1 MWRCVYDDLIAIDAK
16 PHNFQIT
23 NALVVKYKQACSQ
36 YMAELE
42 KKEEK
47 MTNITSIEQ
56 KYLQEKISE
65 VKRKKLNTRTVHMF
79 LRGGHVPALCW
90 CWS

>member
-1 MWRCVYDDLIAIDAK
+1 M
-16 PHNFQIT
+16 
-23 NALVVKYKQACSQ
+23 KYKQACSQ

-79 LRGGHVPALCW
+79 LRGGHVPALC
-90 CWS
+90 

>member
-1 MWRCVYDDLIAIDAK
+1 MRRCVYDDLIAIDAK

-23 NALVVKYKQACSQ
+23 NTLVVNYKQACSQ

-65 VKRKKLNTRTVHMF
+65 FKRKKLHTRTVHMF
-79 LRGGHVPALCW
+79 PRGGHVPALC
-90 CWS
+90 

>member
-1 MWRCVYDDLIAIDAK
+1 
-16 PHNFQIT
+16 
-23 NALVVKYKQACSQ
+23 
-36 YMAELE
+36 MAELE

-79 LRGGHVPALCW
+79 PGGGHVPALC
-90 CWS
+90 

>member
-1 MWRCVYDDLIAIDAK
+1 
-16 PHNFQIT
+16 
-23 NALVVKYKQACSQ
+23 
-36 YMAELE
+36 MAELE

-79 LRGGHVPALCW
+79 LRGGHVPALC
-90 CWS
+90 